1 MTDSKSVRSLLRS
14 DFVDSRVVD
23 FKFRRLLADLE
34 TALDL
39 RSTSLSLV
47 SSVVGVAVLGSVRV
61 HCGGLLHR
69 HHTRTHTHTH
79 ADREV
84 SGMPGLSSDYLL
96 CLCEGVQKTHESI
109 ITCARINVA
118 TSQHH
123 GQHSA
128 SCMGSLEDFDPSG
141 RL

>member
-61 HCGGLLHR
+61 HCGGLPHR
-69 HHTRTHTHTH
+69 HHTHTRTHTHTHTHTH

-84 SGMPGLSSDYLL
+84 SGMPGWSSEYLL
-96 CLCEGVQKTHESI
+96 CCEGV
-109 ITCARINVA
+109 
-118 TSQHH
+118 
-123 GQHSA
+123 
-128 SCMGSLEDFDPSG
+128 
-141 RL
+141 